1 MNNYYR
7 IIAFNK
13 ELNVEIVADSYG
25 KFDKLWQFSS
35 FFVCRGFEILSVM
48 KEENLVFAD
57 YPKAAPDLDYILL
70 RACGKG
76 KPVITDG
83 KVGFL
88 G

>member
-13 ELNVEIVADSYG
+13 ELNVGIVADSYG
-25 KFDKLWQFSS
+25 KFEKLWQFSS

-48 KEENLVFAD
+48 REENLVFAD
-57 YPKAAPDLDYILL
+57 DPKASPDLDYFLL

-76 KPVITDG
+76 KRVITDG
-83 KVGFL
+83 NVGFL